1 MKNIA
6 IIGGGAAGFFA
17 AITAKKQNKNNEVF
31 IFERSKRVLAKV
43 AITGGGRCNVT
54 NSFNEISSLTMA
66 YPRGNKLLKRLFN
79 IFDYTTCYQ
88 WFEEHGVKLIT
99 QADNCVFPQSQDAQ
113 SIVQCLVNEAHKLG
127 VKVITDHWLENI
139 EAQENGTI
147 CLHFK
152 DKGKRCFD
160 AVAITTG
167 GSPRIE
173 PLQYLAKCGHKI
185 EQPVPSLFTF
195 NINNKNL
202 KELMGTV
209 ITNVSL
215 HIPGSKINS
224 SGALLIT
231 HWGIS
236 GPATLKLSSYA
247 ARIAKEQN
255 YKIPI
260 AINWTNGF
268 SIAEVEKLLK
278 EAIQST
284 PQKQISSIRF
294 LDITNRVW
302 TFLLSR
308 ADIDCQKKCCDLS
321 KKMMNKLIETLTN
334 DIYTT
339 NGKGAF
345 KEEFVTC
352 GGVSL
357 KSINNNTL
365 ESKHVPNLYFAG
377 EVLDI
382 DAITGGFN
390 LQAAWTTGYVVGL
403 NISKE

>member
-31 IFERSKRVLAKV
+31 IFERSKKVLAKV

-54 NSFNEISSLTMA
+54 NSFNEISSLTTA
-66 YPRGNKLLKRLFN
+66 YPRGHKLLKRLFN
-79 IFDYTTCYQ
+79 IFDYTSCYQ

-99 QADNCVFPQSQDAQ
+99 QEDNCVFPQSQDAQ

-127 VKVITDHWLENI
+127 GKVIIDHWLENI

-195 NINNKNL
+195 NINNNSL
-202 KELMGTV
+202 KSLMGTV
-209 ITNVSL
+209 IPNSSL

-260 AINWTNGF
+260 AINWANGF
-268 SIAEVEKLLK
+268 SITEVEKLLK
-278 EAIQST
+278 DTIQNN

-308 ADIDCQKKCCDLS
+308 ADIDYQKKCNELS
-321 KKMMNKLIETLTN
+321 KKMINKLIETLTN

-357 KSINNNTL
+357 
-365 ESKHVPNLYFAG
+365 
-377 EVLDI
+377 
-382 DAITGGFN
+382 
-390 LQAAWTTGYVVGL
+390 
-403 NISKE
+403 

>member
-1 MKNIA
+1 
-6 IIGGGAAGFFA
+6 
-17 AITAKKQNKNNEVF
+17 
-31 IFERSKRVLAKV
+31 
-43 AITGGGRCNVT
+43 
-54 NSFNEISSLTMA
+54 
-66 YPRGNKLLKRLFN
+66 
-79 IFDYTTCYQ
+79 
-88 WFEEHGVKLIT
+88 
-99 QADNCVFPQSQDAQ
+99 
-113 SIVQCLVNEAHKLG
+113 
-127 VKVITDHWLENI
+127 
-139 EAQENGTI
+139 
-147 CLHFK
+147 
-152 DKGKRCFD
+152 
-160 AVAITTG
+160 
-167 GSPRIE
+167 
-173 PLQYLAKCGHKI
+173 
-185 EQPVPSLFTF
+185 
-195 NINNKNL
+195 
-202 KELMGTV
+202 MGTV
-209 ITNVSL
+209 IPNASL

-260 AINWTNGF
+260 AINWANGF
-268 SIAEVEKLLK
+268 SITEVEKLLK
-278 EAIQST
+278 DTIQNN

-308 ADIDCQKKCCDLS
+308 ADIDCQKKCNELS
-321 KKMMNKLIETLTN
+321 KKMINKLIETLTN

-357 KSINNNTL
+357 KSINSNTL

-403 NISKE
+403 NIGKE